1 MPRPL
6 SLALLLV
13 ASQLAA
19 CSETREKLDD
29 ARAAADGALA
39 VAKVPSALELLD
51 LARTAFDLLDLAPT
65 YTCGEPRGTFA
76 GKVADGMVLRYPC
89 ITASLAAGAA
99 ADVLTATLPDSG
111 CRLRGHRVSGAGAFS
126 FSGGEDRLE
135 LAADLR
141 ALAVDGRPLQTEVGY
156 GTCGDAT
163 TYWAR
168 TDGTL
173 PRHPEK
179 ATHLDLHVTMKDG
192 LPLIGDTD
200 VTIDGT
206 GTLTEAGATDALTA
220 IAIAYRLGE
229 LNPTAGTL
237 VITTA
242 NGHTVTVTF
251 FTEACDTSARVVV
264 DDHPAITIPL
274 G

>member
-1 MPRPL
+1 MSRPL
-6 SLALLLV
+6 SLALLLSV
-13 ASQLAA
+13 ASLTG
-19 CSETREKLDD
+19 CSETRDKVDD

-39 VAKVPSALELLD
+39 VTKVPSALELLD

-89 ITASLAAGAA
+89 ITASLAADAT
-99 ADVLTATLPDSG
+99 ADVLTATLPAAG
-111 CRLRGHRVSGAGAFS
+111 CRVRGHRVSGAGAFS
-126 FSGGEDRLE
+126 FSGGEERLP

-163 TYWAR
+163 SYWAR

-173 PRHPEK
+173 PNHPEK
-179 ATHLDLHVTMKDG
+179 ATHLDLHVAMKDG

-200 VTIDGT
+200 VTIDGA
-206 GTLTEAGATDALTA
+206 GTITEGGATDSLTA
-220 IAIAYRLGE
+220 IAIEYRLGA
-229 LNPTAGTL
+229 LYPSAGTL

-242 NGHTVTVTF
+242 TGHTVTVTF
-251 FTEACDTSARVVV
+251 STEACDTSARVVV
-264 DDHPAITIPL
+264 DDHPPITLPL
-274 G
+274 